1 MVVKEWSLD
10 DHNDNSTKQL
20 GLVGFVSILF
30 AIIAIVDSIVH
41 LVAEVDVFRDT
52 YLRSD
57 YNLMAIVLMTI
68 RIAICLQYLSVIFYS
83 KKYSLKTWLII
94 FSSFTYSIASIVI
107 MVLSCM
113 AIDFKNA
120 SISLIC
126 HLIASFIALVV
137 SFKLLIDEFENNK
150 SFFGRILKVLSDNV
164 LAIST
169 LFSVITAVVIGIIIR
184 EYNPDWDQ
192 RSLSYIGFIGEIFL
206 RMLKCLVLPLIFTS
220 LVFAMG
226 DIDTKLFGKI
236 GSRTVCYYL
245 ATTILAIILGI
256 VLVMTIQPG
265 NQGDKDMDITEK
277 PPNVEKLTTEDTI
290 LDLVR
295 YYLN

>member
-1 MVVKEWSLD
+1 MGVNEWSMD
-10 DHNDNSTKQL
+10 DHNDNSTKEL
-20 GLVGFVSILF
+20 GLVGFVSLLF

-41 LVAEVDVFRDT
+41 LVDVFRDDN
-52 YLRSD
+52 LRSG
-57 YNLMAIVLMTI
+57 YNLMAIILMTI

-83 KKYSLKTWLII
+83 NKYSLKTSLII

-107 MVLSCM
+107 MILLCM

-126 HLIASFIALVV
+126 HLIASFIAVVV
-137 SFKLLIDEFENNK
+137 SFKLLIDEFENN
-150 SFFGRILKVLSDNV
+150 SNLFGRIIKVLSDNV

-265 NQGDKDMDITEK
+265 SRGNKDMDITQK
-277 PPNVEKLTTEDTI
+277 PPNVDKLTTEDTI
-290 LDLVR
+290 LDLIR
-295 YYLN
+295 YCLN